1 MEDSGDVQD
10 ILTVTTQESTF
21 NMEIVW
27 IIFAGVLLYAV
38 GAVYSYYSDKNNEY
52 TKRGK
57 ELDALNA
64 ELQRRI
70 DIANQLKLDLS
81 TLSKQYSEGFP
92 LLADAYAQYL
102 ALFDGKYARYL
113 ETKSHPAQ
121 KSADLVRELSKQ
133 KTEAVKQA
141 KITEFI
147 NKYYET
153 LAPFLI
159 DAKGELLDELEAREV
174 LQEYT
179 QEEQLDPVV
188 KFVTKEEYR
197 KLSVT
202 ERNQLALDRYWD
214 RRKSK
219 GAIGFLYERYI
230 GYLFETDG
238 YQVEFH
244 GIFKGFEDLG
254 RDLIAKKGKEIVV
267 IQCKNWSQFK
277 TIYENHIFQFF
288 GTVYRYKLDFPNNKV
303 RAAFYTSTQLSDV
316 ARQFSKDL
324 GIELVEGFRLQ
335 RYPCIKC
342 NMSKNGEKIYHLP
355 MDQQYDTTVIEP
367 NKGEFYAN
375 TVEEAE
381 KNGYRRAFRWHPQPV
396 S

>member
-1 MEDSGDVQD
+1 
-10 ILTVTTQESTF
+10 
-21 NMEIVW
+21 MEIAW
-27 IIFAGVLLYAV
+27 IIFVGVALYAV
-38 GAVYSYYSDKNNEY
+38 GAVYSYYSGKTSEY
-52 TKRGK
+52 TQRGK
-57 ELDALNA
+57 ELDTLNQ

-70 DIANQLKLDLS
+70 DLANKLKEDLN

-92 LLADAYAQYL
+92 LLADAYAEYL
-102 ALFDGKYARYL
+102 ALFDGKYAKYL

-121 KSADLVRELSKQ
+121 KSADLVRQLSKQ

-159 DAKGELLDELEAREV
+159 DAKGELLEELEAREV

-179 QEEQLDPVV
+179 PEEQLDPVV
-188 KFVTKEEYR
+188 KFVSKEEYR
-197 KLSVT
+197 KLPTVI
-202 ERNQLALDRYWD
+202 RNQLALDRYWE

-219 GAIGFLYERYI
+219 GAIGFLYERYV
-230 GYLFETDG
+230 GYLFEKEG
-238 YQVEFH
+238 YEVEFH

-254 RDLIAKKGKEIVV
+254 RDLIAKKANEVVV

-288 GTVYRYKLDFPNNKV
+288 GTVYRYKLDYPKKKV
-303 RAAFYTSTQLSDV
+303 RAAFYTSTQLSDI
-316 ARQFSKDL
+316 AKAFSKDL
-324 GIELVEGFRLQ
+324 GIELVENFKLQ

-342 NMSKNGEKIYHLP
+342 NISGRNNEKIYHLP
-355 MDQQYDTTVIEP
+355 MDQQYDTVVIEP
-367 NKGEFYAN
+367 DKGESYEM

-381 KNGYRRAFRWHPQPV
+381 KKGFRRAFRWHPQQL

>member
-1 MEDSGDVQD
+1 
-10 ILTVTTQESTF
+10 
-21 NMEIVW
+21 MEILWFIVVGV
-27 IIFAGVLLYAV
+27 IIYAV
-38 GAVYSYYSDKNNEY
+38 GAVYSYFNDRTSQY

-57 ELDALNA
+57 ELDVLNQ
-64 ELQRRI
+64 ELQKRI
-70 DIANQLKLDLS
+70 DTANKTIEDIH

-102 ALFDGKYARYL
+102 ALYDGKFARYL

-121 KSADLVRELSKQ
+121 KSADLVRQLSKQ
-133 KTEAVKQA
+133 KTEAVKEA
-141 KITEFI
+141 KISEFI

-153 LAPFLI
+153 LAPFLLE
-159 DAKGELLDELEAREV
+159 AKGELLEELEARKV
-174 LQEYT
+174 LQEYSD
-179 QEEQLDPVV
+179 EEKQDPII
-188 KFVTKEEYR
+188 KYVTKDEYR
-197 KLSVT
+197 KLNKT
-202 ERNQLALDRYWD
+202 ERNQLALDRYWE

-254 RDLIAKKGKEIVV
+254 RDLIAKKGNEIVV

-277 TIYENHIFQFF
+277 TIYENHVFQFF
-288 GTVYRYKLDFPNNKV
+288 GTVYRYKLDYPTNKV
-303 RAAFYTSTQLSDV
+303 IASFFTSTELSPL
-316 ARQFSKDL
+316 ARAFSKDL
-324 GIELVEGFRLQ
+324 GIELVENFKLQ

-342 NMSKNGEKIYHLP
+342 NIGKDGEKIYHLP
-355 MDQQYDTTVIEP
+355 MDQQYDTTIIEKG
-367 NKGEFYAN
+367 KGEFYAN

-381 KNGYRRAFRWHPQPV
+381 KHGFRRAFRWHPEQA

>member
-1 MEDSGDVQD
+1 
-10 ILTVTTQESTF
+10 
-21 NMEIVW
+21 MEIAVLIFIGV
-27 IIFAGVLLYAV
+27 IIYAV
-38 GAVYSYYSDKNNEY
+38 GAVYSYFSETQKKYNS
-52 TKRGK
+52 RGQ
-57 ELDALNA
+57 ELDALNE
-64 ELQRRI
+64 ELKRRI
-70 DIANQLKLDLS
+70 ELVNQQKQDLED
-81 TLSKQYSEGFP
+81 LSKQYSMGFP
-92 LLADAYAQYL
+92 LLAEAYSEYL
-102 ALFDGKYARYL
+102 SLYDGRYARYL

-179 QEEQLDPVV
+179 QEQLQDPTI
-188 KFVTKEEYR
+188 KFLSKEEYR
-197 KLSVT
+197 KLPTV
-202 ERNQLALDRYWD
+202 ERNQLALDRYWE

-219 GAIGFLYERYI
+219 GAIGFLYERYV
-230 GYLFETDG
+230 GYLFEKEG
-238 YQVEFH
+238 YEVEFH
-244 GIFKGFEDLG
+244 GIFKGFDDLG

-288 GTVYRYKLDFPNNKV
+288 GTVYRYKLDYPNHKV
-303 RAAFYTSTQLSDV
+303 KAAFYTSTKLSDV
-316 ARQFSKDL
+316 AKSFSKDL
-324 GIELVEGFRLQ
+324 GIELVENFKLE

-342 NMSKNGEKIYHLP
+342 NISGKGGEKIYHLP
-355 MDQQYDTTVIEP
+355 MDQQYDTVVIEP
-367 NKGEFYAN
+367 NKGEFYTM
-375 TVEEAE
+375 TVAEAE
-381 KNGYRRAFRWHPQPV
+381 KAGFRRAYRWHPQPTQ
-396 S
+396 

>member
-1 MEDSGDVQD
+1 MNTE
-10 ILTVTTQESTF
+10 F
-21 NMEIVW
+21 VW
-27 IIFAGVLLYAV
+27 IMFVGVAIYAV
-38 GAVYSYYSDKNNEY
+38 GAVYSYYNSKNSEY

-57 ELDALNA
+57 ELDALNK

-70 DIANQLKLDLS
+70 DLANQLKKDLNI
-81 TLSKQYSEGFP
+81 LSKQYSEGFP
-92 LLADAYAQYL
+92 LLADAYSEYL
-102 ALFDGKYARYL
+102 ALFDGKYAKYL

-121 KSADLVRELSKQ
+121 KSADLVRQLSKQ

-159 DAKGELLDELEAREV
+159 DAKGELLEELEAREV

-179 QEEQLDPVV
+179 PEEQLDSVV
-188 KFVTKEEYR
+188 KFVSKEEYR
-197 KLSVT
+197 KFPTVV
-202 ERNQLALDRYWD
+202 RNQLALDRYWE

-219 GAIGFLYERYI
+219 GAIGFLYERYV
-230 GYLFETDG
+230 GYLFEKKG
-238 YQVEFH
+238 YEVEFH

-254 RDLIAKKGKEIVV
+254 RDLIAKKGNEVVV

-288 GTVYRYKLDFPNNKV
+288 GTVYKYKLDYPKAKV
-303 RAAFYTSTQLSDV
+303 SAAFYTSTQLSEI
-316 ARQFSKDL
+316 AKGFSKDL
-324 GIELVEGFRLQ
+324 GIELVENFKLQ

-342 NMSKNGEKIYHLP
+342 NISGKDKEKIYHLP
-355 MDQQYDTTVIEP
+355 MDQQYDTVVIEP
-367 NKGEFYAN
+367 KKGELYSM

-381 KNGYRRAFRWHPQPV
+381 KKGFRRAFRWNPKQN
-396 S
+396 

>member
-1 MEDSGDVQD
+1 
-10 ILTVTTQESTF
+10 
-21 NMEIVW
+21 MEIVW
-27 IIFAGVLLYAV
+27 IIFVGVCIYAV
-38 GAVYSYYSDKNNEY
+38 GAVYSYYNDKTGEY
-52 TKRGK
+52 TKRGR
-57 ELDALNA
+57 ELDTLNQ

-70 DIANQLKLDLS
+70 DLANKLKKDL
-81 TLSKQYSEGFP
+81 TLLSKQYSEGFP
-92 LLADAYAQYL
+92 LLADAYAEYL
-102 ALFDGKYARYL
+102 ALFDGKFAKYL

-121 KSADLVRELSKQ
+121 KSADLVRQLTKQ

-159 DAKGELLDELEAREV
+159 DAKGELLEELEAREV

-179 QEEQLDPVV
+179 PEEQLDPVV
-188 KFVTKEEYR
+188 KFVSKEEYR
-197 KLSVT
+197 KLPTVV
-202 ERNQLALDRYWD
+202 RNQLALDRYWD

-230 GYLFETDG
+230 GFLFEKEG
-238 YQVEFH
+238 YEVEFH

-254 RDLIAKKGKEIVV
+254 RDLIAKKEKEVVV

-288 GTVYRYKLDFPNNKV
+288 GTVYKYKLDYPQAKV
-303 RAAFYTSTQLSDV
+303 KAAFYTSTQLSDI
-316 ARQFSKDL
+316 ARGFSKDL
-324 GIELVEGFRLQ
+324 GIELVENFKLK

-342 NMSKNGEKIYHLP
+342 NVGNNGERIYHLP
-355 MDQQYDTTVIEP
+355 MDQQYDTVVIEP
-367 NKGEFYAN
+367 KKDEFYAM

-381 KNGYRRAFRWHPQPV
+381 KKGFRRAFKWHPQK
-396 S
+396 SN